1 MRNILVAHQQ
11 IPLTQGYG
19 LYNGKRVGGL
29 LNLSVP
35 RRQGAVRPSAYFSGR
50 IVLLLLFAV
59 SSVSSQQQKLPT
71 APDTATKPIN
81 VVASETNDRIAQ
93 LALASDVKQGDYLI
107 GSGDLLGI
115 DVFDVPELSRDVRVN
130 ETGYISLP
138 LMPSKVRA
146 AGLTPFQLQ
155 DKLAELLQTNGL
167 VSTPQVTVSLKE
179 QHSQPITV
187 IGAVKNPMV
196 IQELRRT
203 TLLQALSQAGGI
215 SDDAGSTV
223 IVTRSVSDVPDSA
236 DPGGASAPRTFT
248 INLADVLD
256 SGDAR
261 FNIPLVGGD
270 VVSVPRAG
278 IIYVV
283 GAVQKPGG
291 FLLQNDLDQMT
302 MLKMLSLAGGTT
314 NTAKLKNA
322 VILRKNPDTGKRDQV
337 PVDLNQV
344 MHLKTQDVQMQAN
357 DILFVPDSAGLRAL
371 HRAGDVG
378 VALTEGIGIVA
389 AGRM

>member
-1 MRNILVAHQQ
+1 LRPAV
-11 IPLTQGYG
+11 Y
-19 LYNGKRVGGL
+19 
-29 LNLSVP
+29 LS
-35 RRQGAVRPSAYFSGR
+35 RRMA
-50 IVLLLLFAV
+50 LLFLLFV
-59 SSVSSQQQKLPT
+59 PTVFSQVQKS
-71 APDTATKPIN
+71 APAPESAPKPMN
-81 VVASETNDRIAQ
+81 VVTSETNDRIAQ
-93 LALASDVKQGDYLI
+93 LALASDVRQGDYVI

-146 AGLTPFQLQ
+146 TGLSPFQLQ

-167 VSTPQVTVSLKE
+167 VSTPQVTVSVKE

-187 IGAVKNPMV
+187 IGAVKTPMV
-196 IQELRRT
+196 IQAMRKT

-215 SDDAGSTV
+215 ADDAGSTV
-223 IVTRSVSDVPDSA
+223 IVTRPVPDVSA
-236 DPGGASAPRTFT
+236 INKSDASVPLAPQTFT
-248 INLADVLD
+248 INLADVLE

-261 FNIPLVGGD
+261 FNIPLIGGD

-291 FLLQNDLDQMT
+291 FLLQNDLDHMT

-314 NTAKLKNA
+314 NTAKMKNA

-337 PVDLNQV
+337 PVDLGKV
-344 MHLKTQDVQMQAN
+344 MHLKTQDVQMQSN
-357 DILFVPDSAGLRAL
+357 DILFVPDSNGLRAL
-371 HRAGDVG
+371 HRAGDIAVTLTSG
-378 VALTEGIGIVA
+378 VALVA

>member
-1 MRNILVAHQQ
+1 L
-11 IPLTQGYG
+11 
-19 LYNGKRVGGL
+19 
-29 LNLSVP
+29 
-35 RRQGAVRPSAYFSGR
+35 FSR
-50 IVLLLLFAV
+50 TALFLLLAVPSLF
-59 SSVSSQQQKLPT
+59 SKQQKPT
-71 APDTATKPIN
+71 SAEQPASKPKN
-81 VVASETNDRIAQ
+81 VNAAEANDRIAQ
-93 LALASDVKQGDYLI
+93 LALASEVKQGDYVI
-107 GSGDLLGI
+107 GSGDLI
-115 DVFDVPELSRDVRVN
+115 TIEVFDVPELSRDVRVN

-146 AGLTPFQLQ
+146 GGLTPFQLQ

-167 VSTPQVTVSLKE
+167 VSTPQVSVSVKE

-187 IGAVKNPMV
+187 IGAVKSPMV
-196 IQELRRT
+196 IQALRKT

-215 SDDAGSTV
+215 ADEAGTTV
-223 IVTRSVSDVPDSA
+223 IVTRPGSDGSDPA
-236 DPGGASAPRTFT
+236 DPADTSAPTAPQTFT
-248 INLADVLD
+248 INLADVLESAD
-256 SGDAR
+256 SR

-291 FLLQNDLDQMT
+291 FLLQNDYDRMT

-314 NTAKLKNA
+314 NTAKTKNA

-337 PVDLNQV
+337 PVDLSKV
-344 MHLKTQDVQMQAN
+344 LHLKTQDVQMQAN
-357 DILFVPDSAGLRAL
+357 DILFVPDSTSLKAL

-378 VALTEGIGIVA
+378 IALTEGIAVVSV
-389 AGRM
+389 GRM

>member
-1 MRNILVAHQQ
+1 MAI
-11 IPLTQGYG
+11 
-19 LYNGKRVGGL
+19 
-29 LNLSVP
+29 
-35 RRQGAVRPSAYFSGR
+35 F
-50 IVLLLLFAV
+50 LLLAV
-59 SSVSSQQQKLPT
+59 PTAYSQQQKSPVPPAPGSASNPT
-71 APDTATKPIN
+71 SA
-81 VVASETNDRIAQ
+81 VAAEANDRIAQ
-93 LALASDVKQGDYLI
+93 LALASDVRQGDYVV

-115 DVFDVPELSRDVRVN
+115 EVFDVPELSRDVRVN

-138 LMPSKVRA
+138 LMPSKIRA
-146 AGLTPFQLQ
+146 GGLSPFQLQ

-167 VSTPQVTVSLKE
+167 VSTPQVSVTVKE

-196 IQELRRT
+196 IQALRKT

-223 IVTRSVSDVPDSA
+223 IVTRPTPDISDSA
-236 DPGGASAPRTFT
+236 DPGDGSAPLASQTFT
-248 INLADVLD
+248 VNLADILE
-256 SGDAR
+256 SGDSR

-283 GAVQKPGG
+283 GAVTRPGG
-291 FLLQNDLDQMT
+291 FLLQNDLDHMT

-314 NTAKLKNA
+314 TTAKMKNA
-322 VILRKNPDTGKRDQV
+322 VILRKNLDTGKRDQV
-337 PVDLNQV
+337 PVDLKKVLN
-344 MHLKTQDVQMQAN
+344 LKTQDVQMQAN
-357 DILFVPDSAGLRAL
+357 DILYVPDSAGLRAL

-378 VALTEGIGIVA
+378 VALTEGVGIIA

>member
-1 MRNILVAHQQ
+1 L
-11 IPLTQGYG
+11 
-19 LYNGKRVGGL
+19 
-29 LNLSVP
+29 
-35 RRQGAVRPSAYFSGR
+35 RPALYFSSR
-50 IVLLLLFAV
+50 TALFLLLAV
-59 SSVSSQQQKLPT
+59 PSVYSQQQKPT
-71 APDTATKPIN
+71 SAEQPASKPKN
-81 VVASETNDRIAQ
+81 VNAAEANDRIAQ
-93 LALASDVKQGDYLI
+93 LALASEVKQGDYVI
-107 GSGDLLGI
+107 GSGDLI
-115 DVFDVPELSRDVRVN
+115 TIEVFDVPELSRDVRVN

-146 AGLTPFQLQ
+146 GGLTPFQLQ

-167 VSTPQVTVSLKE
+167 VSTPQVSVSVKE

-187 IGAVKNPMV
+187 IGAVKSPMV
-196 IQELRRT
+196 IQALRKT
-203 TLLQALSQAGGI
+203 TLLQALSQAGGVG
-215 SDDAGSTV
+215 DDAGSTV
-223 IVTRSVSDVPDSA
+223 IVTRPGSDGSDPA
-236 DPGGASAPRTFT
+236 DPAYTSAPTASQTFT
-248 INLADVLD
+248 INLADVLESAD
-256 SGDAR
+256 SR

-283 GAVQKPGG
+283 GAVQRPGG
-291 FLLQNDLDQMT
+291 FLLQNDYDRMT

-314 NTAKLKNA
+314 NTAKTKNA

-337 PVDLNQV
+337 PVDLSKV

-357 DILFVPDSAGLRAL
+357 DILFVPDSNGLRAL